1 MLILMIG
8 RAHGAERVMTRFG
21 FQIPAAAVVPLMEI
35 IMPEAVTREKL
46 NNKKKAGLN
55 SAFFNRLK
63 LFIKRFYGNFYFLPV
78 IRAQSVCEVV

>member
-35 IMPEAVTREKL
+35 IMPEVVTREKL
-46 NNKKKAGLN
+46 NNNKKGGFK
-55 SAFFNRLK
+55 FRL
-63 LFIKRFYGNFYFLPV
+63 F
-78 IRAQSVCEVV
+78 

>member
-1 MLILMIG
+1 MKPEHGKMLILMIG

-46 NNKKKAGLN
+46 NNNKKGGFK
-55 SAFFNRLK
+55 FRL
-63 LFIKRFYGNFYFLPV
+63 FLTD
-78 IRAQSVCEVV
+78 